1 MFLRRRVPEDGPLKA
16 AVIGAGVFGHHHA
29 TKYKTLGHTGKDVE
43 LFAIADPNPDMRAK
57 AKAHHGCS
65 VVADW
70 RELLGKVDLVSIC
83 SPAVTHAEMV
93 RAFLNAGAHVLV
105 EKPIATTMEE
115 AAELVELSRKTG
127 MVLSVG
133 HQERFVFARTGL
145 LDHRE
150 TPLEITCWRQG
161 PWTGRGG
168 ETCHVAKGLAVA
180 GQQGLDFTEQNVRKT
195 MGGGHPDLLEQGC
208 AVG

>member
-1 MFLRRRVPEDGPLKA
+1 MFLRRRVPENGPLKA

-29 TKYKTLGHTGKDVE
+29 TKYKALGQAGKGVE
-43 LFAIADPNPDMRAK
+43 LFAVADPNADMRAK
-57 AKAHHGCS
+57 AKAHHGCAA
-65 VVADW
+65 VADW

-83 SPAVTHAEMV
+83 SPAITHAEIV

-115 AAELVELSRKTG
+115 ASELVALSRETG
-127 MVLSVG
+127 KVLSVG

-145 LDHRE
+145 LDITE

-161 PWTGRGG
+161 SLDRPRRRCLGGAGSDDPRPRPGAHAGAGRGG
-168 ETCHVAKGLAVA
+168 
-180 GQQGLDFTEQNVRKT
+180 
-195 MGGGHPDLLEQGC
+195 GC
-208 AVG
+208 AGRRADRIWPPCR